1 MEISGKSTMSY
12 FLRPLLVA
20 FSQALFL
27 LKLPKITLR
36 PAALMQMPHSLPAT
50 ILLHRTESDY

>member
-1 MEISGKSTMSY
+1 MSY

-20 FSQALFL
+20 FAQALFL